1 MRPEDEAFPHLVDGA
16 PIEVADGSWSQQL
29 LATVERCP
37 KTGLEDQ

>member
-1 MRPEDEAFPHLVDGA
+1 MRPEYELRLHLVDAA
-16 PIEVADGSWSQQL
+16 PIEVADGSRSQQL